1 MTHPP
6 VCLHPENPKILLF
19 RGAPLLLITA
29 TEHYGA
35 VLNRPFRFERY
46 LADVAA
52 RGITL
57 TRLFTLFRELQA
69 PKNPYSTCK
78 PESPDY
84 VAPFIRSGAEAALDG
99 QPKYDLD
106 RWNPEFFTRLD
117 AFLSLASE
125 YGIVVEVTLF
135 SNTYKD
141 GVWALNPLHPANN
154 LDDSA
159 PVAWYEYTSQRH
171 AGLFRRQCAHVTE
184 IVRRTNRFDNVIYE
198 ICNEPGGNAF
208 PAGPSRP
215 EVDAWQMEIARVI
228 RETEQE
234 LPNRHLISAQEAFAY
249 HLDDESERRGP
260 GVFQFAD
267 RGFTMDAVDIVNMH
281 PADNMRY
288 RGRSYDLGEFMQG
301 NLKLAELQRYCLDL
315 YAEPKPLNL
324 DEDNS
329 ASQYKNTMGWTVHRK
344 RAWTALFCGA
354 HYDAIDFSIVNGFE
368 TGTEESRHGLRAWF
382 GHLARFIHGLD
393 LVRARPMPELIGALP
408 EHIVGS
414 VLAIPGECYELYLAD
429 CRERDEPGAGEMI
442 AGQVVLDL
450 ADRELAVSC
459 YSPETGLE
467 SPAVRLQG
475 GSHTRLE
482 LPPFKQDLV
491 VRIKRSAAAGPTML
505 PMNSAQ
511 PTCCANRKRDSGSE

>member
-1 MTHPP
+1 
-6 VCLHPENPKILLF
+6 
-19 RGAPLLLITA
+19 
-29 TEHYGA
+29 
-35 VLNRPFRFERY
+35 
-46 LADVAA
+46 
-52 RGITL
+52 
-57 TRLFTLFRELQA
+57 
-69 PKNPYSTCK
+69 
-78 PESPDY
+78 
-84 VAPFIRSGAEAALDG
+84 
-99 QPKYDLD
+99 
-106 RWNPEFFTRLD
+106 
-117 AFLSLASE
+117 
-125 YGIVVEVTLF
+125 
-135 SNTYKD
+135 
-141 GVWALNPLHPANN
+141 
-154 LDDSA
+154 
-159 PVAWYEYTSQRH
+159 
-171 AGLFRRQCAHVTE
+171 
-184 IVRRTNRFDNVIYE
+184 
-198 ICNEPGGNAF
+198 
-208 PAGPSRP
+208 
-215 EVDAWQMEIARVI
+215 MEIARVI
-228 RETEQE
+228 RETERE

-249 HLDDESERRGP
+249 HLDDESERGGP

-368 TGTEESRHGLRAWF
+368 TGTEESRRGLRAWF

-393 LVRARPMPELIGALP
+393 LVRARPMPELIGVLP

-450 ADRELAVSC
+450 ADRTGSLLLFTGDGPRVAGGATAGRLAHPSRVAAVQ
-459 YSPETGLE
+459 TG
-467 SPAVRLQG
+467 SRVRMA
-475 GSHTRLE
+475 
-482 LPPFKQDLV
+482 PPDQSGLTVHD
-491 VRIKRSAAAGPTML
+491 RIKAAHKHLVDQQMLEARQPGPLPHLRGELMLQQHVQARRDAAGAARDRVQQIGLVGAQLRADEVALLHRDRGPAATRWPRSAAGARAAGRPPRRGRRTRRGTGCHAAAPL
-505 PMNSAQ
+505 RRP
-511 PTCCANRKRDSGSE
+511 